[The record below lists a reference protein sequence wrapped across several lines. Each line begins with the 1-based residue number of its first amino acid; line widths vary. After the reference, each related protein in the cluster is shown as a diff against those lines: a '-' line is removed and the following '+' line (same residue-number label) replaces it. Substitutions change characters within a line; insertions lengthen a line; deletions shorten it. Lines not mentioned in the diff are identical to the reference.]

1 MKLVDNWRRIA
12 LRSHSM
18 WAQYLGLISL
28 LMPEV
33 MFRIIG
39 RDLVAPQVWFWLGFI
54 LLVYGLVGRLIKQR
68 KVSG

>member
-1 MKLVDNWRRIA
+1 MKLIDNWQRVA

-18 WAQYLGLISL
+18 WAQYLGLAAL
-28 LMPEV
+28 LAPEAL
-33 MFRIIG
+33 FRLLG
-39 RDLVAPQVWFWLGFI
+39 FDAVAPQVWFWAGFI